1 MEEQLILLRN
11 RIFTAKKYSMT
22 PFTII
27 YKSKEY
33 LISLNGN
40 RDFLITRDGSILGTI
55 SVEAGAFALEWQSKD
70 IQDKNLICELGEL
83 IAAQQL
89 GNVPL

>member
-1 MEEQLILLRN
+1 
-11 RIFTAKKYSMT
+11 MT

-55 SVEAGAFALEWQSKD
+55 SVKAGAFALEWQSKD

-89 GNVPL
+89 VNVPL